1 MSRRYVYKKKR
12 YILIFS
18 IIDALGFLLNKL
30 FFFFKKSISNISIRK
45 IVVIELAHIGDVLA
59 ITPALHIL
67 RKKFPQSLITVV
79 VSPWAQEVIT
89 GNPDIDEILVYDALW
104 FNRNKKSYWSPAKT
118 AAFIKLLRAKEFDM
132 GIDLRGDVR
141 TILLMRLSG
150 IKKRVGYGFT
160 GGAFM
165 LTDIMPFDVGQRQ
178 NKHQIEHNID
188 FITSIGEG
196 LPYHERDMS
205 LKIFFSDK
213 DILYVDKL
221 FKDNNITNKDLLIAI
236 HPGAG
241 IATKRWPAER
251 FSSLITKIL
260 EKYKIKIVLV
270 GSNEEKDLLKL
281 PDFGQNLVNLAGETN
296 IKQLA
301 ALLKRCSLFIGGDS
315 GVMHIASAVGI
326 PIVAIWGGQNKP
338 SHWKPLLDTAIIVH
352 KEVDCSPC
360 GLTACKDLKCL
371 NDISIED
378 VFIAVTKQLNKF
390 LK

>member
-18 IIDALGFLLNKL
+18 IIDFFGFLLNKL
-30 FFFFKKSISNISIRK
+30 FFFFKKSISNIPIKK

-67 RKKFPQSLITVV
+67 RKKFPQSLITVA

-89 GNPDIDEILVYDALW
+89 GNPDIDEILVYNASW
-104 FNRNKKSYWSPAKT
+104 FNRNKKSYWSLTKAV
-118 AAFIKLLRAKEFDM
+118 AFIKLLRAKKFDM

-221 FKDNNITNKDLLIAI
+221 LKDNNTTNKDFLIAI

-241 IATKRWPAER
+241 IATKRWPAGR
-251 FSSLITKIL
+251 FSLLINEILKEYKVKI
-260 EKYKIKIVLV
+260 ILV
-270 GSNEEKDLLKL
+270 GGEEDDLLKL
-281 PDFGQNLVNLAGETN
+281 PGLGPSLINLTGKTNL
-296 IKQLA
+296 KQLA
-301 ALLKRCSLFIGGDS
+301 ALLKKCNLFIGGDS

-338 SHWKPLLDTAIIVH
+338 SHWKPLLDTAIVVH

-360 GLTACKDLKCL
+360 GLITCKDLKCL

-378 VFIAVTKQLNKF
+378 VFVAVAKQLNKL